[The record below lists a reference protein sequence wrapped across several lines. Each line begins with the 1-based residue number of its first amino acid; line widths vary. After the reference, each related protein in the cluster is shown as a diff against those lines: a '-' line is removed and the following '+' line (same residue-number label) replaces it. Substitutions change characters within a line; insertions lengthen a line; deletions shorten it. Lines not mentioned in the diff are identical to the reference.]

1 MYGPGHI
8 VLDVDPASPTEMGT
22 AAPIFRPMSVVA
34 KRLHISP
41 TTELLLQLF
50 YTSVIRFHVRLLF
63 LLAAISL
70 RTLLFQRPA
79 MDRASLTTS
88 TFVVMKICHQLETG
102 PRFIIRVSIHLILV
116 RPPLL
121 CVSAWL
127 NGSALVS
134 INEVTLRRTRFTNH
148 MRYFT
153 TQAAQLSQRDRATRY
168 VS

>member
-102 PRFIIRVSIHLILV
+102 RRFIIRVSILYFKMPSV
-116 RPPLL
+116 CPS
-121 CVSAWL
+121 VSATV
-127 NGSALVS
+127 STS
-134 INEVTLRRTRFTNH
+134 INPLPSDRVCCCD
-148 MRYFT
+148 RYI
-153 TQAAQLSQRDRATRY
+153 RC
-168 VS
+168 